1 MSTNEKDLQSKA
13 SILEN
18 IERIKEEIA
27 EITAKIKQLEEIPK
41 KKLSPIFMRL
51 IYAFS
56 ISSVGLFFLK
66 PIFYIAS
73 FSCLFVVIAIAVIF
87 KITQKSKEKKRDK
100 QLMQLKISE
109 NRLISELNTAKSKLS
124 TINAALDSQN
134 N

>member
-1 MSTNEKDLQSKA
+1 MNVKEKEVQSKA
-13 SILEN
+13 SVLEN

-27 EITAKIKQLEEIPK
+27 QTTAKIKQLEEISK

-51 IYAFS
+51 IYVFS

-87 KITQKSKEKKRDK
+87 KITQKSKEKKREN
-100 QLMQLKISE
+100 QIMQLKVSE
-109 NRLISELNTAKSKLS
+109 NKLISNLNAEKTKLAA
-124 TINAALDSQN
+124 INAALSAE
-134 N
+134 